1 MGKFKYTKAEIDEAI
16 EQIVHDKK
24 HRAVLM
30 RRYNDRE
37 VIERLAEEFKIE
49 PRTLSDIL
57 ARYRC
62 DLEAFVAWRRK
73 QQDSFYKNE

>member
-1 MGKFKYTKAEIDEAI
+1 MEKFKYTKAEIDEAI

-24 HRAVLM
+24 HRAVLL

-37 VIERLAEEFKIE
+37 VIERLAEEFNIE

-73 QQDSFYKNE
+73 QQDSFYKNA

>member
-1 MGKFKYTKAEIDEAI
+1 MEKFKYTKSEIDEAI
-16 EQIVHDKK
+16 EQIVHDKR
-24 HRAVLM
+24 HRAVLL

-37 VIERLAEEFKIE
+37 VIERLAEEFNIE

>member
-24 HRAVLM
+24 HRAVLL

-37 VIERLAEEFKIE
+37 VIERLAEEFNIE